1 MILIDNELLDSI
13 SLKAKDNVRLR
24 MNFNLHQSLQ
34 EPVQRMLN
42 ALEPGT
48 VLPVHRHQNTDETY
62 LMLRGS
68 LNLKLYDANRTL
80 LDTIELNPAK
90 GKYGVSVPAGQWHTL
105 EILEENTV
113 LFELKEGPYI
123 PFQPEDI
130 LPE

>member
-24 MNFNLHQSLQ
+24 MNFNLHQSLE

-80 LDTIELNPAK
+80 VDTIELNPAK

-113 LFELKEGPYI
+113 LFELKQGPYI

>member
-113 LFELKEGPYI
+113 LFELIEGPYI

>member
-24 MNFNLHQSLQ
+24 MNFNLHQSLE